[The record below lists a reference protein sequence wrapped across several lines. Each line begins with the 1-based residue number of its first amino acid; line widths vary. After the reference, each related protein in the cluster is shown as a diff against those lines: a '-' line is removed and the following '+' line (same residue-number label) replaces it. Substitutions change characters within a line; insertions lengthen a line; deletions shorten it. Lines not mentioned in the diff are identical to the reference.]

1 MPIRLEG
8 RVLGC
13 INLTWRMK
21 VMTVAEM
28 ARRHLDDLR
37 GAVAAVE
44 QRAGEV
50 SRRLR
55 DGVGANEA

>member
-1 MPIRLEG
+1 
-8 RVLGC
+8 
-13 INLTWRMK
+13 MK

-37 GAVAAVE
+37 GAVAVVE

-50 SRRLR
+50 SRGLR
-55 DGVGANEA
+55 DGVGVHEA